1 MSKRRWQKVGKREFR
16 FSRDHVSAMIF
27 GSSSGGYWA
36 YGVWGS
42 QFGAE
47 GVVYGLKSAR
57 QKANEAIDQL
67 EASK

>member
-1 MSKRRWQKVGKREFR
+1 
-16 FSRDHVSAMIF
+16 MIF